1 MNIFVP
7 GGEEDVPSDHSNS
20 FVKEKTRLDFFVVR
34 GFQCPGLGTFLDI
47 FALRDM
53 ATRFFSSAFF
63 QKWSSLKPLP
73 IRGVFVAV
81 YSVDSML

>member
-34 GFQCPGLGTFLDI
+34 GFQYQGLGTFLDI
-47 FALRDM
+47 FAEKDI
-53 ATRFFSSAFF
+53 ATRIFN
-63 QKWSSLKPLP
+63 
-73 IRGVFVAV
+73 
-81 YSVDSML
+81 